1 MGCGW
6 AVDGGQ
12 LDLSDSTGGV
22 WLSNRKD
29 LMANRVTRDGKQ
41 VYWTRSSGVVI
52 RTVPEWPDNAG
63 EVI

>member
-12 LDLSDSTGGV
+12 LDLSDSTGGGV

-41 VYWTRSSGVVI
+41 VDWTRSSGVVI
-52 RTVPEWPDNAG
+52 KHTGLNSKQG
-63 EVI
+63 

>member
-12 LDLSDSTGGV
+12 LDLSDSTGGGV

-29 LMANRVTRDGKQ
+29 LMANRVTRDRMASR
-41 VYWTRSSGVVI
+41 WTGCVAVGWLSST
-52 RTVPEWPDNAG
+52 RNSQ
-63 EVI
+63 